1 MNITGLWDQLVDCIC
16 RPPRDEYAAADLPGG
31 LSGSF
36 KLKGKE
42 YLRRDIQLVNANKEQ
57 IKASHLVPKYPPK
70 SKDGKLPC
78 VVYCHCNSG
87 SRRDSEEALHLLLPQ
102 NITVFALD
110 FVGSGQSDGK
120 YVTLGWREQDDLALA
135 IQHLRALG
143 TVSTIGLWGRSM
155 GAVTALLYSQRDPS
169 IAGVVVDSP
178 FAKLTELML
187 ELVEEQKI
195 PIPRS
200 LMRVALTMMRRSVK
214 KRAGF
219 NIDEVAPIDQIHTS
233 FIPCLFGHAVDDT
246 FVAKAHSERL
256 LAKYGGDKEL
266 CLFEGDH
273 NSVRPRSFY
282 TKVLM
287 FFHVCLQCEDV
298 LIPDEQNPGQFELAV
313 GDAESIT
320 SSLEP
325 PALPRT
331 LSPIWHDIPAYAG
344 DAEQME
350 KYLSSELTSQLARSG
365 SQGSIKLPSQEAAGG
380 SADDSTSVPG
390 TAHMRQEGQPE
401 QTLTDEAAL
410 ARALHLSLVEV
421 QHQERGHVAGSGAQ
435 PAAAASTALQDTI
448 PEHMQGMAPEDAE
461 EAMLAAA
468 IRASLIEAGEPDTSA
483 AAPASEQ
490 PLRRPTS
497 NTSNKQHQ
505 QQQQQQHQQQQAVAL
520 QPSSSTLTPPSQTP
534 SAKQQSRHREESQQ
548 AKQQHRLRFQE
559 EPLLNGRTPS
569 PDHDATLLQP
579 SSMAAVQDTGLSET
593 AGQRT
598 SQWGS
603 RQASSAASGG
613 QLHTAW
619 SAGDVFARSNSA
631 GMLERDSSDS
641 CAGFLHSRQKAASQ
655 GNLASQD
662 SETGQSQ
669 EQDCLTD
676 DALPQPHQER
686 RNLLPQSMS
695 AMLSSPRRHWRY
707 IACCMHPDVVDGSM
721 RPAPAKPS
729 SSSRPPS
736 ATHKS
741 QRVAHG

>member
-298 LIPDEQNPGQFELAV
+298 LIPDEQNPGQFELAI
-313 GDAESIT
+313 GDAERVT
-320 SSLEP
+320 SSMEP

-344 DAEQME
+344 NAEQME
-350 KYLSSELTSQLARSG
+350 EYLSGELTSQLARSG
-365 SQGSIKLPSQEAAGG
+365 SQGSIKLPSQEAAGSSG
-380 SADDSTSVPG
+380 AESTSVPS
-390 TAHMRQEGQPE
+390 TTHLRQEGQPQ

-410 ARALHLSLVEV
+410 ARALHLSLMEV

-435 PAAAASTALQDTI
+435 PAAAASTTLQDTI

-483 AAPASEQ
+483 AAPSSEQ
-490 PLRRPTS
+490 PLSRPTS
-497 NTSNKQHQ
+497 NPSHKQHHQ
-505 QQQQQQHQQQQAVAL
+505 QQQQAVA
-520 QPSSSTLTPPSQTP
+520 QEPSSSTHTAPSQKP
-534 SAKQQSRHREESQQ
+534 PAKQQSRHGEEPQQ
-548 AKQQHRLRFQE
+548 ARQQHQLQFQE
-559 EPLLNGRTPS
+559 KHLLNGRTPAS
-569 PDHDATLLQP
+569 DHDATLHQP
-579 SSMAAVQDTGLSET
+579 RSMAAAVQDTGST
-593 AGQRT
+593 DMAGQ
-598 SQWGS
+598 SASPWGS
-603 RQASSAASGG
+603 RQASGAASGG

-619 SAGDVFARSNSA
+619 SDGGVFERSNSA

-641 CAGFLHSRQKAASQ
+641 RAGFLHSRQKAASH

-669 EQDCLTD
+669 EEDCLTD
-676 DALPQPHQER
+676 GALQQPHQER
-686 RNLLPQSMS
+686 RHLLPQSMS

-721 RPAPAKPS
+721 RPAHAKPS